1 MVVIQAGSLEV
12 NIKKMW
18 KTGKPQ
24 VSGSEND
31 LQLGFSMIFPHL
43 NVYRRVSGG
52 F

>member
-31 LQLGFSMIFPHL
+31 LQLGFSMIFHI
-43 NVYRRVSGG
+43 
-52 F
+52 